1 MLTEIS
7 ILKDQK
13 AAALRNLEKT
23 QSYCNKLMLTQSN
36 DGYLDLDAIH
46 ALQQKSEFERIISS
60 LTETLDAKEM
70 QLISLKEHINILS
83 QQLAKAE
90 ANE

>member
-1 MLTEIS
+1 
-7 ILKDQK
+7 
-13 AAALRNLEKT
+13 
-23 QSYCNKLMLTQSN
+23 MLTQSN
-36 DGYLDLDAIH
+36 NGYLDLDAIH